1 MKNENGAEE
10 RARRVR
16 LVSRGFRRSFY
27 SRKNAFTLIEI
38 LVVVALTG
46 LITSLALAPV
56 VYAVRQVVET
66 EAVYSDE
73 AALRRTAVFMAQE
86 VAAGLRLASVVV
98 RVVDHKQLGGGDDD
112 TLIIASSVPAKQNL
126 AAGSVVYKVV
136 RRSFMNE
143 KAIPGLY
150 RWLLPGILPEDA
162 EYDNLEEKDGQ
173 LVAPYVTELQLS
185 VLEPP
190 EWVEDYSGELPQ
202 GMQVV
207 LSREKEG
214 LPASSSESDAV
225 ERVEYVFGFPQ

>member
-1 MKNENGAEE
+1 M
-10 RARRVR
+10 RAHS
-16 LVSRGFRRSFY
+16 SRH
-27 SRKNAFTLIEI
+27 AFTLIEI
-38 LVVVALTG
+38 LAVVALTG
-46 LITSLALAPV
+46 LISSLALAPV

-112 TLIIASSVPAKQNL
+112 TLIIASAAPAKQNL

-136 RRSFMNE
+136 RPSFMNE
-143 KAIPGLY
+143 KYIPGLY
-150 RWLLPGILPEDA
+150 RWLLPGVLPEDA
-162 EYDNLEEKDGQ
+162 EYDNLEEEDGQ
-173 LVAPYVTELQLS
+173 LVAPYVTELRVS

-190 EWVEDYSGELPQ
+190 EWVDDYSGELPP
-202 GMQVV
+202 GMRFA
-207 LSREKEG
+207 LSRTKERQG
-214 LPASSSESDAV
+214 ASSSELDAA